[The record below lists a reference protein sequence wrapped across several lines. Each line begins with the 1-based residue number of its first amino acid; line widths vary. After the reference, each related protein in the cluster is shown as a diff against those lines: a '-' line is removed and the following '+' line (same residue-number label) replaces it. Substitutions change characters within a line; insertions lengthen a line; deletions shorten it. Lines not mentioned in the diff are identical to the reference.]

1 LASPITAQRGTHDV
15 LPPESTLWQHIEERS
30 RHFFENYRYQE
41 IRTPIFEATELFT
54 RGVGEAT
61 DIVSK
66 EMYTFTDRGE
76 RSLTLRPEGTAGV
89 VRAYLQGKLGSSR
102 PLPVKLWYGGAMFR
116 YERPQAGRQRQFHQ
130 IGVEALGSAEPKLDA
145 EVITLAIDL
154 FHDLGVEGL
163 EVQLNSLGCSECR
176 PLYREKLVEFFESRK
191 SGYCETCLDR
201 MAGNPLRVLDCK
213 VPACREINAGAPSL
227 QDVLCEGCHEH
238 QGAVLGYL
246 DAVGIRY
253 SLNPRLVRGLDYY
266 TRTVFEIVA
275 TEKLGSQNTVCAGG
289 RYDGLVEELGGPPTP
304 AVGWAFGMERLAIL
318 LADSVAETAVD
329 LYLVT
334 MGAEADRAG
343 FKLAHDLRREGLS
356 VELSYAKRKLDK
368 QFAQAERLKAS
379 HIGILGDSE
388 LAEGQIRIK
397 NLSNRSEKLVPL
409 SAEGVR
415 SGMQLTEAGGAH
427 LSNPAEESGLQPPPV
442 VHRGD
447 M

>member
-1 LASPITAQRGTHDV
+1 MASLITAQRGTRDV
-15 LPPESTLWQHIEERS
+15 LPPESALWQRIEDAAR
-30 RHFFENYRYQE
+30 RFFDCYHVQE

-66 EMYTFTDRGE
+66 EMYTFTDRGD
-76 RSLTLRPEGTAGV
+76 RSVTLRPEGTAGV
-89 VRAYLQGKLGSSR
+89 VRAYLQGKLGATQ

-154 FHDLGVEGL
+154 FDSLGVKGL
-163 EVQLNSLGCSECR
+163 EVQLNSLGCAECR
-176 PLYREKLVEFFESRK
+176 PRYRETLVTFFESRK
-191 SGYCETCLDR
+191 ADYCETCLDR
-201 MAGNPLRVLDCK
+201 MDTNPLRVLDCK
-213 VPACREINAGAPSL
+213 VPACREINAAAPSL
-227 QDVLCEGCHEH
+227 QDVLCEACREH

-253 SLNPRLVRGLDYY
+253 ALNPRLVRGLDYY

-318 LADSVAETAVD
+318 LEDTLEEVGID
-329 LYLVT
+329 LYLVA
-334 MGAEADRAG
+334 MGPEAEKAA
-343 FKLAHDLRREGLS
+343 FTLAHGLRSGGAK
-356 VELSYAKRKLDK
+356 VELNYAKRKLDK
-368 QFAQAERLKAS
+368 QFAQAEKLGARY
-379 HIGILGDSE
+379 IGILGDAE

-397 NLSNRSEKLVPL
+397 DLATREESLVPL
-409 SAEGVR
+409 NPEEVR
-415 SGMQLTEAGGAH
+415 RRLAAAAPLKAPLNS
-427 LSNPAEESGLQPPPV
+427 
-442 VHRGD
+442 
-447 M
+447 